1 MRRSTSIGAL
11 VLLAAMGM
19 LVATGCRDGSSQP
32 PAGGMPAMEVV
43 TRTVKVENIPL
54 TIEFMAQVTGSRDV
68 EVRARVGGILL
79 KRDYT
84 EGGFVRKGDVM
95 FEIDPEPY
103 RAALAQSQGEL
114 GQAQARLEKAKRDM
128 DRYAKL
134 IKDGVISQ
142 KDMDDAQTEYRTS
155 QANLQAAQAKVRQ
168 DRINLDYT
176 KVVAPISGMTS
187 KETRSEGSLITTSAE
202 GSLLTTISRT
212 DPAYVNFSIPGSEF
226 LSYRTQ
232 FADGRMRYVSGDSF
246 SVRLTL
252 PDGSAYPLEGHI
264 NFTDTQ
270 VDATTGVVKSRAEIP
285 NPNGTLLPGQF
296 VRAQLLGSELMGA
309 IAIPQAAILQT
320 QQGTIVW
327 VVGQDDTVQMR
338 PVELGRSLGNFR
350 QVDKGLEAG
359 ERVIVEGVIKV
370 RPGMKVRVRD
380 AGAPQ
385 NQPAKPQGAAG

>member
-1 MRRSTSIGAL
+1 M
-11 VLLAAMGM
+11 LLAGM
-19 LVATGCRDGSSQP
+19 VTLVATGCRDGSTQS
-32 PAGGMPAMEVV
+32 PAGQMPPMEVV
-43 TRTVKVENIPL
+43 TKTVKVENIPL

-79 KRDYT
+79 KRNYS
-84 EGGFVRKGDVM
+84 EGGFVRQGDVM

-142 KDMDDAQTEYRTS
+142 KDMDDAQTEFRTS
-155 QANLQAAQAKVRQ
+155 QALLQAAQAKVRQ

-176 KVVAPISGMTS
+176 KVIAPISGMTS
-187 KETRSEGSLITTSAE
+187 KETRSEGSLVTTSSD

-212 DPAYVNFSIPGSEF
+212 DPAYVNFSIPGAEF
-226 LSYRTQ
+226 MSYRKK
-232 FADGRMRYVSGDSF
+232 FADGQMSYVSGDSF
-246 SVRLTL
+246 SVHLLL
-252 PDGSAYPLEGHI
+252 PDGSTYPQAGRI

-270 VDATTGVVKSRAEIP
+270 VDATTGVVKSRAELP

-296 VRAQLLGSELMGA
+296 VRAQLLGSQLVGA
-309 IAIPQAAILQT
+309 IAIPQSSTLQT

-327 VVGQDDTVQMR
+327 VVGQDDVVQMR
-338 PVELGRSLGNFR
+338 PVELGRALGNFR
-350 QVDKGLEAG
+350 QVEKGLEAG
-359 ERVIVEGVIKV
+359 ERVVVEGVIKV
-370 RPGMKVRVRD
+370 RPGMKVRARD
-380 AGAPQ
+380 ANDAPP
-385 NQPAKPQGAAG
+385 QPAKPQGSAG